1 MKKHNFH
8 KAASLEMVRYTN
20 SGTAREMS
28 TANLNSGQPYQRPV
42 KPSDVNALIRRWDPA
57 YLSPIEVSFRDGS
70 YNVINGQHRIEAM
83 RKMNGGADVI
93 APCLIYT
100 GLSYEQEAAMYYLLD
115 KSVGRLKLS
124 SAIKALLES
133 GTDPTIIDI
142 KQRIERA
149 GFTWALDK
157 PTGVTYEIKPVR
169 AIINAYHLLG
179 APAFSR
185 MLGLMAGAWHG
196 TQTSLAGDMI
206 SGMALFLKT
215 YEKELDDYEVI
226 RRLAAIDPAVIIQ
239 MARVDTPPLRY
250 ARLIRAKYNEWPSGE
265 KLPYRFNK

>member
-1 MKKHNFH
+1 
-8 KAASLEMVRYTN
+8 
-20 SGTAREMS
+20 
-28 TANLNSGQPYQRPV
+28 
-42 KPSDVNALIRRWDPA
+42 
-57 YLSPIEVSFRDGS
+57 
-70 YNVINGQHRIEAM
+70 M

-93 APCLIYT
+93 VPCLIYT

-115 KSVGRLKLS
+115 KSAGRLKLS

-133 GTDPTIIDI
+133 DTDPSIIDI

-250 ARLIRAKYNEWPSGE
+250 ARLIRTKYNEWPSGE